1 MISRRTV
8 LVALAIA
15 VTAFVVTHFL
25 PIPGSVHEVLRATGG
40 QLILDLKPS
49 YSAEEV
55 YERLMAFGD
64 NGRAMYRRMM
74 LSTDVIFPL
83 SVLGFLAL
91 LAGYSAQKVALPM
104 ALRWLLLALPVAYF
118 LSDMIE
124 NVSIFTMLSDFPE
137 RHKFLGD
144 NLGYVTVFKRITQA
158 AAVLLPTAVLILN
171 GATPTDRSSHSQT
184 RKAG

>member
-1 MISRRTV
+1 MQTIQMISRRTV
-8 LVALAIA
+8 LIALAIA

-83 SVLGFLAL
+83 SVLASWPSSQ
-91 LAGYSAQKVALPM
+91 AT
-104 ALRWLLLALPVAYF
+104 ALRRWPCQWGFVGSCSFCRLRTF
-118 LSDMIE
+118 C
-124 NVSIFTMLSDFPE
+124 
-137 RHKFLGD
+137 
-144 NLGYVTVFKRITQA
+144 RI
-158 AAVLLPTAVLILN
+158 
-171 GATPTDRSSHSQT
+171 
-184 RKAG
+184 